1 MKTASQGHYQLTYR
15 LARKERG
22 GWRKGGG
29 ERGVEGGA
37 EGGCRRGVQK
47 GGAEGGESYFF
58 FFYPTLT
65 TIQIKIF
72 LYVIPKLKIC
82 HLSDSVYDVDVM
94 V

>member
-1 MKTASQGHYQLTYR
+1 MKTARKGHYQLTYWP
-15 LARKERG
+15 ARKERR

-29 ERGVEGGA
+29 EGGV

-47 GGAEGGESYFF
+47 GGESYFF

-72 LYVIPKLKIC
+72 LYVIPKLKIYN
-82 HLSDSVYDVDVM
+82 LSDSVYDVDVM

>member
-1 MKTASQGHYQLTYR
+1 MKTASKGHYQLTYR

-22 GWRKGGG
+22 VERGVG
-29 ERGVEGGA
+29 ERGEEKGGA

-72 LYVIPKLKIC
+72 LYVISKLKIY

>member
-1 MKTASQGHYQLTYR
+1 M
-15 LARKERG
+15 E
-22 GWRKGGG
+22 KGG
-29 ERGVEGGA
+29 RRR
-37 EGGCRRGVQK
+37 GCRRGVEKGVQK
-47 GGAEGGESYFF
+47 GGVEGGESYFF

-72 LYVIPKLKIC
+72 LYVIPKLQVY

>member
-1 MKTASQGHYQLTYR
+1 M
-15 LARKERG
+15 E
-22 GWRKGGG
+22 KGGRRRG
-29 ERGVEGGA
+29 CRRGVQKGDA

-72 LYVIPKLKIC
+72 LYVISKLKIY

>member
-1 MKTASQGHYQLTYR
+1 M
-15 LARKERG
+15 ERG
-22 GWRKGGG
+22 VEKGGEEGGGEGGGEGGWKKGGG
-29 ERGVEGGA
+29 EGGVEG
-37 EGGCRRGVQK
+37 ECRRGVEK

-72 LYVIPKLKIC
+72 LYVIPKLKIY

>member
-1 MKTASQGHYQLTYR
+1 M
-15 LARKERG
+15 E
-22 GWRKGGG
+22 KGGRRRG
-29 ERGVEGGA
+29 CRRGVQKGDA

-72 LYVIPKLKIC
+72 LYVIPKLKIYN
-82 HLSDSVYDVDVM
+82 LSDSVYDVDVM

>member
-1 MKTASQGHYQLTYR
+1 MKTASKGHYQLTYC

-72 LYVIPKLKIC
+72 LYVIPKLKIYN
-82 HLSDSVYDVDVM
+82 LSDSVYDVDVM

>member
-1 MKTASQGHYQLTYR
+1 M
-15 LARKERG
+15 E
-22 GWRKGGG
+22 KGG
-29 ERGVEGGA
+29 R
-37 EGGCRRGVQK
+37 RRGVQK
-47 GGAEGGESYFF
+47 GGAEGGESF

-72 LYVIPKLKIC
+72 LYVIPKLKIY

>member
-1 MKTASQGHYQLTYR
+1 MEKGGR
-15 LARKERG
+15 RRG
-22 GWRKGGG
+22 CRRGVEKWGWRKGGG
-29 ERGVEGGA
+29 

-65 TIQIKIF
+65 TIQIRIF
-72 LYVIPKLKIC
+72 LYVIPKLKIY